1 MTEES
6 KDGLTT
12 PRTEDRQNAIPSEV
26 YRMKKTQAELDCV
39 YRVVTQKSK
48 RTVLIAACILWGVT
62 LWTMIADYT
71 SNAAA
76 VYFGMALAFSLMQAK
91 AFHDIK
97 KRWRG
102 DYGRISQCN
111 YQIEIFEDGYRVT
124 VEREGR
130 EVNRTFSPFD
140 AVTEAWDTPEY
151 LIFGDGKL
159 VDYLRK
165 REIAADSRL
174 YTALAP
180 KLKSVKTKTVASAET
195 PREPVPTDISD
206 NGIGQR
212 ISTGNPAELPRK
224 PASIG
229 MLTKVSKLFVVLT
242 GLAIGAAFM
251 LLPSMLWETHDL
263 VLPGYALL
271 LIFPVVCLI
280 LGILLSRRGG
290 KGKGAVDLGIVGGLI
305 IAVVGVCVFLLSDT
319 VNRNMNEDPTFV
331 SEVTAQVGVTL
342 PAGAETVYTMVY
354 DAATTDPD
362 APTRLLRSADIAL
375 RGTAWTEFET
385 QLAAD
390 GRWQQNLPTAQR
402 GLLPNLA
409 VYDLSHTTY
418 VLIRRADGAVPN
430 AAPETAG
437 TYRYLCL
444 LYEPSNRELNIYE
457 YELDY
462 IP

>member
-1 MTEES
+1 MTEETQDNLMTS
-6 KDGLTT
+6 E
-12 PRTEDRQNAIPSEV
+12 TEEQQNAAPLEV
-26 YRMKKTQAELDCV
+26 YRMKKTQAELDCI

-48 RTVLIAACILWGVT
+48 RTVLIAACILWGIT
-62 LWTMIADYT
+62 LWTMITDDT
-71 SNAAA
+71 STASA
-76 VYFGMALAFSLMQAK
+76 VYFGMALVFSLMQAK

-102 DYGRISQCN
+102 DYGRISQCD
-111 YQIEIFEDGYRVT
+111 YLIEIFEDGYRVT

-140 AVTEAWDTPEY
+140 AVTEAWDTSEY
-151 LIFGDGKL
+151 LIFGDGRL
-159 VDYLRK
+159 VDYLCK

-180 KLKSVKTKTVASAET
+180 KLKSVKTKTVASVET
-195 PREPVPTDISD
+195 PREQVLTGTSD
-206 NGIGQR
+206 NGIGQQ
-212 ISTGNPAELPRK
+212 ISTGDPAQSPRTQ
-224 PASIG
+224 ASIG

-251 LLPSMLWETHDL
+251 LFPAMLWETHDL
-263 VLPGYALL
+263 VVPGYALL
-271 LIFPVVCLI
+271 LIFPVICLI

-319 VNRNMNEDPTFV
+319 VNRNMNEDPAFV

-342 PAGAETVYTMVY
+342 PVGAETVYTMVY
-354 DAATTDPD
+354 NADTTDSD
-362 APTRLLRSADIAL
+362 APTRLLRSADIAFQ
-375 RGTAWTEFET
+375 GTSWTEFET

-418 VLIRRADGAVPN
+418 VLIWRADGAVPN